1 MSAGTNEEEDDEI
14 CMLPLKN
21 TTSAKETLTVMSDAH
36 ATGETA
42 QNSQSS
48 DHSDRE
54 LEDRKACQ
62 SITEK
67 NMHTA
72 MNGDHVDGGGDADTG
87 RPRRVRFR
95 EDEAL
100 VAEFDDT
107 NLWGHDPNETARDM
121 IEAYRKECIAMR
133 VRPIAKLLEQ
143 LERLDDLNTPID
155 TLDLRGVKLDSKSCE
170 VLEAV
175 LSRMQMSTLDLE
187 RTNLDDEGAIAL
199 CEMVEFYGCASKIN
213 LSYNNKL
220 RARAWLA
227 IGRALKK
234 SPFITTL
241 NVGYCGLE
249 EQTLTLLLRSVRTN
263 CALQSLRAEGNTL
276 AGKGTFILM
285 AAMKFNENLREL
297 YLANNQLSPEDGQ
310 YLGGILRT
318 NHTLQVLDLRDNNLQ
333 DDGVRFICA
342 GVAEQHEGL
351 CFLNL
356 ASNNVLQD
364 GIFHISSML
373 PCTKTLKE
381 LNISHNRFG
390 DEGMYSFKL
399 GLLANRS
406 LEKLVMCDV
415 KMTCEGAIALAE
427 VLAEHRYLLHL
438 DLKENDIRIAGLMAL
453 QHAHRMNQTL
463 MNLDIPRNPKV
474 DVRDRSLIRDMIA
487 EIENYCARNRA
498 QRDKKMME
506 ERKKQHESEHAKQ
519 KGTGDEVPELTVGG
533 DTTPTNEIDPSLIGS
548 LEHVYEK
555 PPGVVEQ
562 DPFQNTIID
571 DKEKPTSLL
580 EMEKTLDAMV
590 TTLGEPADGEGEQVE
605 LKGAQDSSTADPDL
619 IDPETTPPASEQ
631 DDSLPDLVGT
641 NPTPDKGEGPPPDIQ
656 VSVTMTPDVA
666 SISSSQPPDLAV
678 SAQQAVDLLGETG
691 LPRVTGDQVLDHI

>member
-1 MSAGTNEEEDDEI
+1 
-14 CMLPLKN
+14 
-21 TTSAKETLTVMSDAH
+21 MSDAH
-36 ATGETA
+36 AIGDSS
-42 QNSQSS
+42 QNLQDR

-54 LEDRKACQ
+54 LEDRKECQ

-67 NMHTA
+67 NMQMGA
-72 MNGDHVDGGGDADTG
+72 NGDHVDGDTS
-87 RPRRVRFR
+87 RHRRVRFR

-121 IEAYRKECIAMR
+121 VEAYKRECSAMK
-133 VRPIAKLLEQ
+133 VRPITKLLEQ
-143 LERLDDLNTPID
+143 LERLDDLMTPID
-155 TLDLRGVKLDSKSCE
+155 TLDLRGVKLDNKSCE

-187 RTNLDDEGAIAL
+187 RTNLEDEGAIAL

-234 SPFITTL
+234 SSFITTL

-263 CALQSLRAEGNTL
+263 CALQSLRAEGNAL
-276 AGKGTFILM
+276 SGKGTFILM

-297 YLANNQLSPEDGQ
+297 YLANNQLSSEDGQ

-318 NHTLQVLDLRDNNLQ
+318 NHTLQVLDVRDNNLQ

-342 GVAEQHEGL
+342 GVAEQQEGL
-351 CFLNL
+351 FILNL
-356 ASNNVLQD
+356 ANNNVLHD
-364 GIFHISSML
+364 GIMHISSML

-381 LNISHNRFG
+381 LNLSHNRFG
-390 DEGMYSFKL
+390 DEGLYSFKL

-406 LEKLVMCDV
+406 LEKLSMCDV
-415 KMTCEGAIALAE
+415 RMTCEGAIALAE
-427 VLAEHRYLLHL
+427 VLAEHRFLLHL
-438 DLKENDIRIAGLMAL
+438 DLKENDIRVAGLMAL
-453 QHAHRMNQTL
+453 QLAHKMNQTL
-463 MNLDIPRNPKV
+463 LNLDTPRNPRV
-474 DVRDRSLIRDMIA
+474 DVRDRTMIKDMLG
-487 EIENYCARNRA
+487 EIEGYSVRNRTR
-498 QRDKKMME
+498 RDQKILE
-506 ERKKQHESEHAKQ
+506 ERKKQHESEHTKQ
-519 KGTGDEVPELTVGG
+519 KEAGDEVPELTVGG
-533 DTTPTNEIDPSLIGS
+533 DAIPAKEVDPSLVGA

-555 PPGVVEQ
+555 PPGVAPQE

-571 DKEKPTSLL
+571 DKEKPVSLL
-580 EMEKTLDAMV
+580 EMEKSLDAMV
-590 TTLGEPADGEGEQVE
+590 TTSLGEDADSEQAE
-605 LKGAQDSSTADPDL
+605 LRGAQDISTADPDL
-619 IDPETTPPASEQ
+619 LDPEAPPSAKQ
-631 DDSLPDLVGT
+631 DDVLPDLVGT
-641 NPTPDKGEGPPPDIQ
+641 SPPPEKGEGAPPDVQ

-666 SISSSQPPDLAV
+666 FISHPQLPNLA
-678 SAQQAVDLLGETG
+678 ANTQHAVDLLGEIGG
-691 LPRVTGDQVLDHI
+691 LHQDTANQVLDHMN